1 MTTLYNL
8 ARAVTATK
16 GTGSVVEGAAVTGF
30 LTWELAGVPDAAVV
44 SYGLQDLDVSGN
56 ITQSEVGIGTW
67 TTATKTLARTTVIKS
82 TNSDAKIN
90 LAGAGNAE
98 MYITALAG
106 DVGMVTVSD
115 AAADT
120 TTWPLLAL
128 SQTGSL
134 LTPSTDAGLTYNAST
149 NALTAAAFVGALTGN
164 ADTATGL
171 SVTAGKTLTVSNS
184 LTITATDGAT
194 IAAGGGIVSGTYT
207 PTLTNVTNIAAS
219 VLNQDFIYLRIGTSV
234 LVCGSVQIDVTT
246 AGVSSALGIS
256 LPVASNFGTT
266 YDLNGTASCPG
277 EYGGAVISSS
287 VNDRAEVYITPI
299 SNANLYWRIVFAY
312 RII

>member
-30 LTWELAGVPDAAVV
+30 LTWELAGVPNAAVV

-82 TNSDAKIN
+82 TNADAKIN

-98 MYITALAG
+98 MYITALAE
-106 DVGMVTVSD
+106 DIGMVTVAD
-115 AAADT
+115 AGGDT
-120 TTWPLLAL
+120 STWPLLAL

-149 NALTAAAFVGALTGN
+149 NDLTAAHFVGNLTGT
-164 ADTATGL
+164 ADYTVGVEVAASKIL
-171 SVTAGKTLTVSNS
+171 SVNNT

-194 IAAGGGIVSGTYT
+194 LAVGSGITSSTYT
-207 PTLTNVTNIAAS
+207 PTLYNTANISASAVVTAFGYMR
-219 VLNQDFIYLRIGTSV
+219 V
-234 LVCGSVQIDVTT
+234 GSRVVVWGAVTADAVTT
-246 AGVSSALGIS
+246 LTVTTLGIS
-256 LPVASNFGTT
+256 LPIASN
-266 YDLNGTASCPG
+266 LASLTDVVG
-277 EYGGAVISSS
+277 IGSSS
-287 VNDRAEVYITPI
+287 VENPAQIQGDTVNDRALLQYYPVSVANKAWYLMFGYEVI
-299 SNANLYWRIVFAY
+299 
-312 RII
+312 